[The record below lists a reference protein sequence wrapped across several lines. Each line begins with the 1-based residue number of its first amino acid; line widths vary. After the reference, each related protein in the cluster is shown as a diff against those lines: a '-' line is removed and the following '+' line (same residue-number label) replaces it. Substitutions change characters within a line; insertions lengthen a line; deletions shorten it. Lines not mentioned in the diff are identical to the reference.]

1 MICTYRTPVE
11 RSDTGDILDSLGSVV
26 QFSQNFLVGQG
37 SHRLVG
43 PCVTS
48 NVVAILNTAESA
60 VGPVDDVGA
69 DVEHGSLLV
78 VLLQKVVEGIMR
90 AVWTVIECLSKSK
103 CRKNWKLAS
112 GEPS

>member
-1 MICTYRTPVE
+1 M
-11 RSDTGDILDSLGSVV
+11 
-26 QFSQNFLVGQG
+26 
-37 SHRLVG
+37 
-43 PCVTS
+43 TS

-103 CRKNWKLAS
+103 CRKKLEIS
-112 GEPS
+112 FRRT